1 MSICQVRSASAH
13 QIVVLHTNRSDLSIS
28 FYSVPCNQLC
38 EIPHGIFPS
47 HNRVGSAVVNRL
59 RNLISKKAKGIG
71 VELSADRI
79 NIARIRKQGQNF
91 KLVNFV
97 TAPVPEGVFQEG
109 VITDSAGMAELIE
122 SLLAENKIK
131 VKQVAT
137 AVPGGRD
144 TVTRIIPIP
153 AELNDQELREMV
165 LNQEASLYLPFPREE
180 ADVDYQKL
188 GLFVDED
195 GIEKFQVLLVATRK
209 EVTDSYIQ
217 TFQQANLEIDV
228 LEIASFSLIRTIR
241 EQLRQ
246 FSPQEAVA
254 IVDIEFENTEISI
267 TVDGVPQFSRTV
279 PIGTYQIQSALS
291 RAMNLPPSR
300 STELLQSMTIPVT
313 PGETTMGS
321 PGRMGGV
328 NPGAAAM
335 LRVLGE
341 LADELR
347 RSIDFYLNQGENLE
361 VAQLLLAGPG
371 ASIGQLDEFFTQRLA
386 LPCSQID
393 PISSLGL
400 EVEGQDILE
409 TARPGLGIVLGLG
422 MREA

>member
-1 MSICQVRSASAH
+1 M
-13 QIVVLHTNRSDLSIS
+13 
-28 FYSVPCNQLC
+28 
-38 EIPHGIFPS
+38 
-47 HNRVGSAVVNRL
+47 VNSL
-59 RNLISKKAKGIG
+59 RNLLPGKPKGIG
-71 VELSADRI
+71 IELSPDRI
-79 NIARIRKQGQNF
+79 SVAQLRKQGQTF
-91 KLVNFV
+91 KLEALATV
-97 TAPVPEGVFQEG
+97 PMPEGLFQEG
-109 VITDSAGMAELIE
+109 QIVDAAGMAELIQ
-122 SLLAENKIK
+122 STLAENKLKIK
-131 VKQVAT
+131 RVAT

-165 LNQEASLYLPFPREE
+165 LNQEAGLYLPFPREE

-209 EVTDSYIQ
+209 EITDSYVR
-217 TFQQANLEIDV
+217 TFQQAGLQIDV
-228 LEIASFSLIRTIR
+228 LEISSFSLIRTIR

-254 IVDIEFENTEISI
+254 IVDIEFESTEISI
-267 TVDGVPQFSRTV
+267 AVDGVPQFSRTV

-300 STELLQSMTIPVT
+300 STELLQSMTIPVNPADGMGN
-313 PGETTMGS
+313 PGK
-321 PGRMGGV
+321 MGGG

-335 LRVLGE
+335 LRIIGE

-347 RSIDFYLNQGENLE
+347 RSIDFYLNQGDNLE

-371 ASIGQLDEFFTQRLA
+371 GSIGQLDEFFTQRLS
-386 LPCSQID
+386 LPSSQID
-393 PISSLGL
+393 PIAALGL
-400 EVEGQDILE
+400 EVAQDVPL
-409 TARPGLGIVLGLG
+409 AQRPGLGVVLGLG
-422 MREA
+422 LREAK

>member
-1 MSICQVRSASAH
+1 MVKS
-13 QIVVLHTNRSDLSIS
+13 
-28 FYSVPCNQLC
+28 
-38 EIPHGIFPS
+38 
-47 HNRVGSAVVNRL
+47 L

-254 IVDIEFENTEISI
+254 LVDIEFENTEISI

>member
-1 MSICQVRSASAH
+1 M
-13 QIVVLHTNRSDLSIS
+13 
-28 FYSVPCNQLC
+28 
-38 EIPHGIFPS
+38 
-47 HNRVGSAVVNRL
+47 
-59 RNLISKKAKGIG
+59 RNLLPGKPKGIG
-71 VELSADRI
+71 IELSPDRI
-79 NIARIRKQGQNF
+79 SVAQLRKQGQTF
-91 KLVNFV
+91 KLEALATV
-97 TAPVPEGVFQEG
+97 PMPEGLFQEG
-109 VITDSAGMAELIE
+109 QIVDAAGMAELIQ
-122 SLLAENKIK
+122 STLAENKLKIK
-131 VKQVAT
+131 RVAT

-165 LNQEASLYLPFPREE
+165 LNQEAGLYLPFPREE

-209 EVTDSYIQ
+209 EITDSYVR
-217 TFQQANLEIDV
+217 TFQQAGLQIDV
-228 LEIASFSLIRTIR
+228 LEISSFSLIRTIR

-254 IVDIEFENTEISI
+254 IVDIEFESTEISI
-267 TVDGVPQFSRTV
+267 AVDGVPQFSRTV

-300 STELLQSMTIPVT
+300 STELLQSMTIPVNPADGMGN
-313 PGETTMGS
+313 PGK
-321 PGRMGGV
+321 MGGG

-335 LRVLGE
+335 LRIIGE

-347 RSIDFYLNQGENLE
+347 RSIDFYLNQGDNLE

-371 ASIGQLDEFFTQRLA
+371 GSIGQLDEFFTQRLS
-386 LPCSQID
+386 LPSSQID
-393 PISSLGL
+393 PIAALGL
-400 EVEGQDILE
+400 EVAQDVPL
-409 TARPGLGIVLGLG
+409 AQRPGLGVVLGLG
-422 MREA
+422 LREAK